1 MGSEQPVQKF
11 VHQGHGVP
19 VDAGLSGLADDGHM
33 LIAGGVRDQPEV
45 RAGQFRPAGIQ
56 GAAAAGDLPVFAAL
70 EKQGRYAALEAP
82 DADRSAYFPNRGR
95 CPRRPGN
102 PYERT
107 MAKEKTPSIS

>member
-56 GAAAAGDLPVFAAL
+56 GAAFAAL

-82 DADRSAYFPNRGR
+82 DGGQVRIFS
-95 CPRRPGN
+95 
-102 PYERT
+102 E
-107 MAKEKTPSIS
+107 

>member
-45 RAGQFRPAGIQ
+45 RPRPVRPAGIP
-56 GAAAAGDLPVFAAL
+56 GAAAPGARPGVAAL
-70 EKQGRYAALEAP
+70 GKQGRYAALEAP
-82 DADRSAYFPNRGR
+82 DGGQVRIFS
-95 CPRRPGN
+95 
-102 PYERT
+102 E
-107 MAKEKTPSIS
+107 

>member
-1 MGSEQPVQKF
+1 MGSEHPVQKF
-11 VHQGHGVP
+11 VHQGHDVP

-82 DADRSAYFPNRGR
+82 DGGQVRIFS
-95 CPRRPGN
+95 
-102 PYERT
+102 E
-107 MAKEKTPSIS
+107 

>member
-1 MGSEQPVQKF
+1 MIVCRPCGVMGSEQPVQKF

-82 DADRSAYFPNRGR
+82 DGGQVRIFS
-95 CPRRPGN
+95 
-102 PYERT
+102 E
-107 MAKEKTPSIS
+107 

>member
-11 VHQGHGVP
+11 VHQGHDVP
-19 VDAGLSGLADDGHM
+19 VDAGLSG

-70 EKQGRYAALEAP
+70 EEQGRYAALEAP
-82 DADRSAYFPNRGR
+82 DGGQVRIFS
-95 CPRRPGN
+95 
-102 PYERT
+102 E
-107 MAKEKTPSIS
+107 